1 MANRP
6 TYHCPACGDND
17 VRVDHAFPVEAEV
30 VYCAVCDWEGECSDL
45 VTMPATL
52 TRCGLNA
59 DWSVD
64 AWLIGAGTPNR
75 TDGACYLTDNENG
88 TWSIVR
94 RYYRDDDNDRIDTL
108 HTFDTFAAAIAATA
122 SL

>member
-6 TYHCPACGDND
+6 TYHCPTCGATRLRPDD
-17 VRVDHAFPVEAEV
+17 YPDSPPDTVWCRCGWFGP
-30 VYCAVCDWEGECSDL
+30 CSDL
-45 VTMPATL
+45 VTMPATM

-75 TDGACYLTDNENG
+75 TDGACYLTDNEND